1 MTLKA
6 RLAALQRRI
15 AEVARPSVAP
25 TVIVGGLED
34 HVDSSIDWHCAGPN
48 ESPREAAARLG
59 LQPAGPVVYLEL
71 TPKKES
77 EK

>member
-1 MTLKA
+1 MTLKT
-6 RLAALQRRI
+6 RLAALQRRA
-15 AEVARPSVAP
+15 AEVARPRVAP
-25 TVIVGGLED
+25 TIVVGGLED
-34 HVDSSIDWHCAGPN
+34 HVDASLDWYASGPD
-48 ESPREAAARLG
+48 ETPREAAARLG

>member
-1 MTLKA
+1 MTLKT
-6 RLAALQRRI
+6 RLAALQRRL

-25 TVIVGGLED
+25 TVLVGGLTDNVPE
-34 HVDSSIDWHCAGPN
+34 SGDWYLTGPD
-48 ESPREAAARLG
+48 ETPREAAARLG